1 MNDKYVELINLEREM
16 NNAYINFIRQEFEL
30 EKQEILE
37 KYKETKISNQKVEI
51 KRLKAAKR
59 NIENNYTKSMKNV
72 INLQNKYNIEL
83 YKNKKAIKYIKS
95 KYLAQGCLT
104 SYEVNNLL
112 NELENILTGV
122 QI

>member
-1 MNDKYVELINLEREM
+1 MLNLINLEREM
-16 NNAYINFIRQEFEL
+16 NNAYINSIRQEFEL

-37 KYKETKISNQKVEI
+37 KDKETKISNQKVEI
-51 KRLKAAKR
+51 KRLKATKR
-59 NIENNYTKSMKNV
+59 NIENNYTKAMKNV

-95 KYLAQGCLT
+95 KYIAQGGLT
-104 SYEVNNLL
+104 SYEVNDLL